1 MKNKLGIFLV
11 LALCLSVFSS
21 VSASP
26 LSSTTVVSVVEDQ
39 SVNVRLEKF
48 PANETF
54 YVYMGF
60 NGTNG
65 INGYLVSKL
74 ATNDG
79 GTFMAKFL
87 IPEGLK
93 GEDIIAIRFE
103 SIDSNAYW
111 YDWFYNKTGASNP
124 ISTNSGTTPSSTTPG
139 TTYNHL
145 PQGFPTFIVLEV
157 VNGSSI
163 TVQTKYFPEN
173 ERFAVYM
180 KDGALANKTW
190 YEVNGFD
197 SYEGGIQTMVLS
209 IPSQLQ
215 YKDKI
220 AVKFYS
226 LKDGFVTYDLVLNQD
241 YP

>member
-1 MKNKLGIFLV
+1 MNKRIAILIV
-11 LALCLSVFSS
+11 LALCMTVFST

-54 YVYMGF
+54 FVYMGF

-65 INGYLVSKL
+65 INGYLVSKI

-87 IPEGLK
+87 IPDGLK

-103 SIDSNAYW
+103 SQDSNVYW
-111 YDWFYNKTGASNP
+111 YDWFFNKTGAS
-124 ISTNSGTTPSSTTPG
+124 TPGASG
-139 TTYNHL
+139 TTYNNL
-145 PQGFPTFIVLEV
+145 PQGFPTFVVLEV
-157 VNGSSI
+157 VKGSSI
-163 TVQTKYFPEN
+163 TVETKYFPAD
-173 ERFAVYM
+173 ERFAVFM

-190 YEVNGFD
+190 YEVAGFD
-197 SYEGGIQTMVLS
+197 SSEGGIQTLVLP
-209 IPSQLQ
+209 IPSKLQ
-215 YKDKI
+215 YKEKI

-226 LKDGFVTYDLVLNQD
+226 LKDGFVTYDLILNQE

>member
-1 MKNKLGIFLV
+1 MKNRLVIFVV
-11 LALCLSVFSS
+11 LALCISVFST

-65 INGYLVSKL
+65 INGYLVSKI

-87 IPEGLK
+87 IPAGLK

-103 SIDSNAYW
+103 SKDSNAYW
-111 YDWFYNKTGASNP
+111 YDWFYNKTGAST
-124 ISTNSGTTPSSTTPG
+124 STAGSTSSG
-139 TTYNHL
+139 TTYNNWDSGE
-145 PQGFPTFIVLEV
+145 PQFEVLKV
-157 VNGSSI
+157 VNGVSI
-163 TVQTKYFPEN
+163 TVRTKYFPEN
-173 ERFAVYM
+173 QRWAVYM
-180 KDGALANKTW
+180 KDGALASTTL

-197 SYEGGIQTMVLS
+197 SSAGGIQTMTLS

-220 AVKFYS
+220 AIIFYS
-226 LKDGFVTYDLVLNQD
+226 LKDGYRTYNLILNQD

>member
-1 MKNKLGIFLV
+1 MKNKIGLLLV

-60 NGTNG
+60 NGTFG
-65 INGYLVSKL
+65 INGYLVSKIS
-74 ATNDG
+74 TNDG

-87 IPEGLK
+87 IPDGLK
-93 GEDIIAIRFE
+93 GEDIISIRFE
-103 SIDSNAYW
+103 SKDSNAYW
-111 YDWFYNKTGASNP
+111 YDWFYNKTGAS
-124 ISTNSGTTPSSTTPG
+124 TATSTTGSTSSG
-139 TTYNHL
+139 TTYNNWDAGE
-145 PQGFPTFIVLEV
+145 PQFDVLKV
-157 VNGSSI
+157 VNGVSI
-163 TVQTKYFPEN
+163 TVRTKYFPEN
-173 ERFAVYM
+173 ERWAVYM
-180 KDGALANKTW
+180 KDGALASTTL

-197 SYEGGIQTMVLS
+197 SSAGGIQTMTLS
-209 IPSQLQ
+209 IPSQLK

-220 AVKFYS
+220 AVIFYS
-226 LKDGFVTYDLVLNQD
+226 LKNGYRTYDLILNQD

>member
-1 MKNKLGIFLV
+1 MKNRIVILIV
-11 LALCLSVFSS
+11 LALCISVFST

-87 IPEGLK
+87 IPAGLK

-103 SIDSNAYW
+103 SKDSNAYW
-111 YDWFYNKTGASNP
+111 YDWFYNKTGAST
-124 ISTNSGTTPSSTTPG
+124 STAGSTSSG
-139 TTYNHL
+139 TTYNNL
-145 PQGFPTFIVLEV
+145 PQGFPTFVVLEV

-163 TVQTKYFPEN
+163 TVQTKYFPAN
-173 ERFAVYM
+173 ERFAVFM

-190 YEVNGFD
+190 YEVDGFN
-197 SYEGGIQTMVLS
+197 SSEGGIQTLVLS

-226 LKDGFVTYDLVLNQD
+226 LKDGFVTYDLILNQD

>member
-1 MKNKLGIFLV
+1 MNKRIAILIV
-11 LALCLSVFSS
+11 LALCISVFST
-21 VSASP
+21 VSAST

-39 SVNVRLEKF
+39 SVNIRLEKF
-48 PANETF
+48 PSSETF

-65 INGYLVSKL
+65 INGYLVSKI

-87 IPEGLK
+87 IPDGLK

-103 SIDSNAYW
+103 SKDSNAYW

-124 ISTNSGTTPSSTTPG
+124 GSSNSGTT
-139 TTYNHL
+139 YNNL
-145 PQGFPTFIVLEV
+145 PQGFPTFMVLEV
-157 VNGSSI
+157 VKGSSI

-173 ERFAVYM
+173 ERFAVFM

-190 YEVNGFD
+190 YEVDGFD
-197 SYEGGIQTMVLS
+197 SSEGGVQTLVLS
-209 IPSQLQ
+209 IPSQLR
-215 YKDKI
+215 YKEKI

-226 LKDGFVTYDLVLNQD
+226 LKDGFVTYDLILNQE